1 MRCERGDSFISDHL
15 QCLHIFRQSPFHKIY
30 LKVFPVLLRLAVDV
44 DQVSRSLYRPLVS
57 QLIHWL
63 TNGAQY
69 ENPETIA
76 LLSCCMDA
84 ACDTLGPL
92 RDFGA
97 ECLGEFVKWSIKQT
111 ATSSAVGGQNAFDLS
126 FLKFEWCVTHFTNI
140 PFFLPNSQVL

>member
-1 MRCERGDSFISDHL
+1 M
-15 QCLHIFRQSPFHKIY
+15 
-30 LKVFPVLLRLAVDV
+30 FPALLRLAVDV
-44 DQVSRSLYRPLVS
+44 DLVPQSLYRPLVS

-63 TNGAQY
+63 TISSQY

-92 RDFGA
+92 RDYGA

-111 ATSSAVGGQNAFDLS
+111 GTSSSVSNHMTDIHLRRM
-126 FLKFEWCVTHFTNI
+126 CVNKQI
-140 PFFLPNSQVL
+140 ILIIRPLWP